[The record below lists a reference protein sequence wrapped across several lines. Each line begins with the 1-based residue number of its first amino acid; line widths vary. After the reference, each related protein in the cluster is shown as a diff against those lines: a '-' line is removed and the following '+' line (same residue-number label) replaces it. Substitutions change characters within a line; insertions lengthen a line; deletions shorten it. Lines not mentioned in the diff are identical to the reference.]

1 MRDKSKQMVKAERM
15 GSRILPYRGEP
26 IEEIGAIGW
35 KKISSRTSDQNT
47 GTYTLHLERCVH
59 CG

>member
-26 IEEIGAIGW
+26 IEEIGAIG
-35 KKISSRTSDQNT
+35 
-47 GTYTLHLERCVH
+47 
-59 CG
+59 